1 MSSPSSVR
9 RDAVDPVLLRLV
21 AVLAAAVAIA
31 GVPHPAAASAGVV
44 ADSQDGQPQGPPE
57 RDASVE
63 DACEVEGAE
72 TDRDAGRVDAWSAT
86 ANALGDA
93 ADARF
98 FRGRGGA
105 STAMRLVTRGPAIR
119 GPPAAA

>member
-9 RDAVDPVLLRLV
+9 RDAVDPLLLRLV

-31 GVPHPAAASAGVV
+31 GVPQPASASAGVV
-44 ADSQDGQPQGPPE
+44 ADVQDGQPQGPPE

-63 DACEVEGAE
+63 DACEMEGAE
-72 TDRDAGRVDAWSAT
+72 TDRDTGCVDAWSAA
-86 ANALGDA
+86 ANAVGDA

-98 FRGRGGA
+98 FRGRGVA
-105 STAMRLVTRGPAIR
+105 SSAMRLAIRCPAIR